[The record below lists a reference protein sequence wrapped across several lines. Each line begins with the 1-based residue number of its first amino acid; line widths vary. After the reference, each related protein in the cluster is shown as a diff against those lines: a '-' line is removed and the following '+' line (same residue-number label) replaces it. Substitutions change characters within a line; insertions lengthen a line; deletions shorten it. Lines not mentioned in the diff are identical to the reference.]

1 MPGLLTLRRIL
12 PLAFLGIALV
22 LTGCARPVT
31 EVTGNIKLR
40 GQAPNMT
47 GLHIVFMS
55 SSDGSMHA
63 APIEA
68 DGNYKAKDVPAGE
81 AKVGFMY
88 SPESK
93 GGGQATKSR
102 LAKPGANKEAPP
114 PAGKSAEGAN
124 PIPKDLREPGMSNIT
139 FNVTAGQTNK
149 FDYDIT
155 AK

>member
-1 MPGLLTLRRIL
+1 MPGLLTLRRTL
-12 PLAFLGIALV
+12 PLAFLGAALV

-55 SSDGSMHA
+55 TSDGSMHS

-88 SPESK
+88 QPTPQG

-114 PAGKSAEGAN
+114 PTSGKSGEAAN
-124 PIPKDLREPGMSNIT
+124 PIPKDLREPGLSNIT

-149 FDYDIT
+149 FDHDI
-155 AK
+155 K